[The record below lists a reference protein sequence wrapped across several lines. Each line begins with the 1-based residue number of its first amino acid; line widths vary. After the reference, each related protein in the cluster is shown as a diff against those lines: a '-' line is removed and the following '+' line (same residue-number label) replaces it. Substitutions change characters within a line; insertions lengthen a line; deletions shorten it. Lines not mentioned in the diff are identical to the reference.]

1 MAKMNHPRCK
11 PNHRK
16 GNLVGQ
22 QDLPQVTESG
32 LRSSQQAK
40 FLIRNE
46 NLPFLYD
53 VAFLRENL
61 DFYHTN
67 QYSFTEACLLTVI
80 EYKKIFGFIQ

>member
-1 MAKMNHPRCK
+1 MAEINHHMCK

-16 GNLVGQ
+16 GNLLGQ
-22 QDLPQVTESG
+22 QHLLQVTESG

-46 NLPFLYD
+46 NLPFLCD
-53 VAFLRENL
+53 VAFLSENL
-61 DFYHTN
+61 DFYHRN

-80 EYKKIFGFIQ
+80 EYK